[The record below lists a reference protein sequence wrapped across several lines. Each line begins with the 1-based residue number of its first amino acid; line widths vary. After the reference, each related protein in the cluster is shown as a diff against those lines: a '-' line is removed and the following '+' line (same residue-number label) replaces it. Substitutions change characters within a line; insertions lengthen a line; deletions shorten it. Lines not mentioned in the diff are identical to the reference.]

1 MPRLEIRTGAD
12 KEVIPFDKPEV
23 SIGRQPGND
32 VVIDDVKASRKHC
45 VIRHSKGTFRLK
57 DLKSQNGTW
66 MGQNRVDEAII
77 ALGDTLRIGTTFI
90 RLLPDVVE
98 GENGNV
104 PTARIVIEETEDL
117 PHASGDR
124 NAVAT
129 SLAVRQV
136 GVGPL
141 SKQLAPLMLAC
152 VNVPVSP
159 GAPNVLTDVGLLNRK
174 SQPIA
179 IDKAN
184 KGRPS
189 EALEAFRQLLF
200 VAFRTR
206 ATDIHIEP
214 KPDVYTLRFRIDG
227 MLHSVGEVTSKVG
240 IAMLNVVKI
249 LCQADIAKRSIVQ
262 EGNFAIELPNRR
274 VDMRVN
280 MTPTVHGQKLA
291 LRFLDRSSVP
301 DQFENLGMEL
311 DSVAELRRVCSQDAG
326 LVIIAGPTGSGKTT
340 TLYTALKTVD
350 AQSRNIVTIEDPVEY
365 ELPNATQIS
374 IDPQHGLTFASV
386 LSSILRQ
393 DPDVIL
399 VGEIRD
405 QETAK
410 MAMQAAM
417 TGHLVLTTVHAR
429 DSIGTIFRLLDL
441 GVEPFLIANSVTL
454 CITQRLIRVL
464 CPDCKRSFRPD
475 AKMVRELKLED
486 RPHGNFYTAVGC
498 KRCMD
503 VGFRGRMA
511 LFEILAFN
519 PQLRDVIL
527 TQPTIADIRRA
538 AGEWMFRS
546 LYDAGVRKIIE
557 GVTTIEEVQKIVAT
571 M

>member
-1 MPRLEIRTGAD
+1 MPRLEIKSGKHTDHIA
-12 KEVIPFDKPEV
+12 FDKPEIT
-23 SIGRQPGND
+23 IGRQAGND
-32 VVIDDVKASRKHC
+32 VVIDDVKASRRHC
-45 VIRHSKGTFRLK
+45 VIRQSKGTFRLK
-57 DLKSQNGTW
+57 DLESQNGTW
-66 MGQNRVDEAII
+66 IGQNRVNEAIL
-77 ALGDTLRIGTTFI
+77 ALGDTLRIGMTFI
-90 RLLPDVVE
+90 RLLPDEVE
-98 GENGNV
+98 GEAGPI
-104 PTARIVIEETEDL
+104 PTAKVVIEEAEEL
-117 PHASGDR
+117 PPSPADR

-141 SKQLAPLMLAC
+141 SKQLAPLMLAS
-152 VNVPVSP
+152 VNVPVPS
-159 GAPNVLTDVGLLNRK
+159 GAPQVLSDVGMLNSK
-174 SQPIA
+174 SQPINV
-179 IDKAN
+179 DKAN

-189 EALEAFRQLLF
+189 EALDAFRQLLF
-200 VAFRTR
+200 VGFRTR

-214 KPDVYTLRFRIDG
+214 KSDVYTLRFRIDG
-227 MLHSVGEVTSKVG
+227 LLHPVGEVTAKVG
-240 IAMLNVVKI
+240 AAMLNVVKI
-249 LCQADIAKRSIVQ
+249 LCQADIAKRAVVQ
-262 EGNFAIELPNRR
+262 EGSFAIELPTRR

-291 LRFLDRSSVP
+291 LRFLDRSTVP

-374 IDPQHGLTFASV
+374 IDAGHGLTFASV
-386 LSSILRQ
+386 LSSVLRQ

-417 TGHLVLTTVHAR
+417 TGHLVLTTIHAR
-429 DSIGTIFRLLDL
+429 DSVGTIFRLLDL
-441 GVEPFLIANSVTL
+441 GIEPFLIANSVTL

-464 CPDCKRSFRPD
+464 CPDCKRPFRPD
-475 AKMVRELKLED
+475 AKIVRELKLED
-486 RPHGNFYTAVGC
+486 RPHGKFFTSVGC
-498 KRCMD
+498 KRCMNM
-503 VGFRGRMA
+503 GFRGRMA
-511 LFEILAFN
+511 LFEILSFN

-546 LYDAGVRKIIE
+546 LFDAGVRKIVE
-557 GVTTIEEVQKIVAT
+557 GVTTYEEVQKIVAT

>member
-1 MPRLEIRTGAD
+1 
-12 KEVIPFDKPEV
+12 
-23 SIGRQPGND
+23 
-32 VVIDDVKASRKHC
+32 
-45 VIRHSKGTFRLK
+45 
-57 DLKSQNGTW
+57 

-90 RLLPDVVE
+90 RLLPDVVD
-98 GENGNV
+98 GDGGNI
-104 PTARIVIEETEDL
+104 PTARIVIEENEDL
-117 PHASGDR
+117 PAVITRPPRRCDNACGSTGRRWPALQATRPAHARLCQCAAAARRAQRARRCRS
-124 NAVAT
+124 AH
-129 SLAVRQV
+129 
-136 GVGPL
+136 
-141 SKQLAPLMLAC
+141 
-152 VNVPVSP
+152 
-159 GAPNVLTDVGLLNRK
+159 RK

-200 VAFRTR
+200 VAIRTR

-214 KPDVYTLRFRIDG
+214 KPDIYTLRFRIDG
-227 MLHSVGEVTSKVG
+227 MLHSVGEVTAKVG
-240 IAMLNVVKI
+240 VAKLNVVKI
-249 LCQADIAKRSIVQ
+249 LCQADIAKRSVVQ

-274 VDMRVN
+274 CDMRVN

-291 LRFLDRSSVP
+291 LRFLDRSTVP

-326 LVIIAGPTGSGKTT
+326 LVIIAGPTAAEKTT

-374 IDPQHGLTFASV
+374 IDAQHGLTFASV

-399 VGEIRD
+399 VGEGSRPGNRQDGDAGRHDRPLGSHHHSRPAIRSVRSSACS
-405 QETAK
+405 T
-410 MAMQAAM
+410 
-417 TGHLVLTTVHAR
+417 
-429 DSIGTIFRLLDL
+429 L

-464 CPDCKRSFRPD
+464 CPDCKRAFRPD
-475 AKMVRELKLED
+475 ARMVRELKLED
-486 RPHGNFYTAVGC
+486 RPHGNFYTSVGC

-503 VGFRGRMA
+503 VA
-511 LFEILAFN
+511 S
-519 PQLRDVIL
+519 
-527 TQPTIADIRRA
+527 A
-538 AGEWMFRS
+538 AAWRCLKFS
-546 LYDAGVRKIIE
+546 PS
-557 GVTTIEEVQKIVAT
+557 TPNSAT
-571 M
+571 SS